1 MNNNSGYWFVVQ
13 LNVPSYLD
21 ATWTMPDGGK
31 ENIELFIY
39 SNSPTNPFAGQPDP
53 TSFSPPSGELIS
65 DTGNTNSLEVRTPQ
79 SNLTGSFTV
88 YFFKRGSS
96 LSTPTD
102 AVLEYQSRQCP

>member
-1 MNNNSGYWFVVQ
+1 
-13 LNVPSYLD
+13 
-21 ATWTMPDGGK
+21 MPDGGK

-39 SNSPTNPFAGQPDP
+39 SNSPSNPFAGQPDP

>member
-1 MNNNSGYWFVVQ
+1 MQ

-21 ATWTMPDGGK
+21 ATWTMPDGAK

-39 SNSPTNPFAGQPDP
+39 ANSPTDPFAGQPDP
-53 TSFSPPSGELIS
+53 TSLSPPSGELVS
-65 DTGNTNSLEVRTPQ
+65 DRGTTSSLEIRTPQ
-79 SNLTGSFTV
+79 SNLTGRFSV
-88 YFFKRGSS
+88 YFFKRGQS